1 MRIELG
7 KSLYYL
13 RNGKCSPAGEPFLTD
28 VEGRNYMDDTK
39 KKVSAKPVAK
49 AVAAKTAET
58 KTAEVKAAV
67 VSAAEVKKEEPVK
80 AVIKE
85 EPKKAAVKEEPKK
98 AAEKKPVEKKT
109 AEKKPAE
116 KKTAAK
122 KAEEKAPAKKTE
134 EKKAAEKKTAVKE
147 TVQIEFAGKA
157 YTTEDL
163 MRIAKDVWKYDLNQ
177 KEADFKKAEL
187 YVKPEESK
195 VYYVINDT
203 VTGDF
208 AI

>member
-1 MRIELG
+1 MRVDLG
-7 KSLYYL
+7 KCLYYL

-39 KKVSAKPVAK
+39 KKVGAKPVAK

-85 EPKKAAVKEEPKK
+85 EPKKAAVKEESKK
-98 AAEKKPVEKKT
+98 ATEKKS

-116 KKTAAK
+116 KKAAAK
-122 KAEEKAPAKKTE
+122 KAEEKTPAKKAE
-134 EKKAAEKKTAVKE
+134 EKKSAVKE

-157 YTTEDL
+157 YTTADL

>member
-1 MRIELG
+1 
-7 KSLYYL
+7 
-13 RNGKCSPAGEPFLTD
+13 
-28 VEGRNYMDDTK
+28 MDDTK

-49 AVAAKTAET
+49 AVVAKAADT
-58 KTAEVKAAV
+58 KTTEVKATV
-67 VSAAEVKKEEPVK
+67 VPAAEVKKEEPVK

-85 EPKKAAVKEEPKK
+85 EPKKAV
-98 AAEKKPVEKKT
+98 T
-109 AEKKPAE
+109 
-116 KKTAAK
+116 
-122 KAEEKAPAKKTE
+122 
-134 EKKAAEKKTAVKE
+134 EKKAAVKE
-147 TVQIEFAGKA
+147 TVQLEFAGKA

-163 MRIAKDVWKYDLNQ
+163 VRIAKDVWKYDLSQ
-177 KEADFKKAEL
+177 KEADFKKVEL

>member
-1 MRIELG
+1 MRVELG
-7 KSLYYL
+7 KCLYYL

-98 AAEKKPVEKKT
+98 AAEKKTAEKKT
-109 AEKKPAE
+109 AEKKTAE

-122 KAEEKAPAKKTE
+122 KAEEKTAAKKTE
-134 EKKAAEKKTAVKE
+134 EKKTAVQE